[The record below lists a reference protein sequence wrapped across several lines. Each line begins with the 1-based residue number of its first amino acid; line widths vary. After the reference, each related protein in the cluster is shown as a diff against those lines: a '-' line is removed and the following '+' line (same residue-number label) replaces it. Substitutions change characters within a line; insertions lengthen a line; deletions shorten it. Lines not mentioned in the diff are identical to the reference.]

1 MNITEHIKDYS
12 INNIFFLEPI
22 KNTVIDNSYFIRILY
37 SNAIF
42 TLNGLYLNVTFNN
55 VSLLNNNNKVKYN
68 IKVAN
73 NVEIINFIK
82 QLECD
87 LLDKIKLE
95 KRKIYKITEQLQS
108 GVIKIIN
115 NNYNSVTALDYNNYV
130 LKISGLWETPTEYGL
145 TYKFINITKK
155 INNGCC

>member
-1 MNITEHIKDYS
+1 MNITEHINDYY

-82 QLECD
+82 QLEWD

-130 LKISGLWETPTEYGL
+130 LKISGLWETPTEYGV

>member
-1 MNITEHIKDYS
+1 MNITEHIKEYS

-82 QLECD
+82 QLEWD

-155 INNGCC
+155 IN